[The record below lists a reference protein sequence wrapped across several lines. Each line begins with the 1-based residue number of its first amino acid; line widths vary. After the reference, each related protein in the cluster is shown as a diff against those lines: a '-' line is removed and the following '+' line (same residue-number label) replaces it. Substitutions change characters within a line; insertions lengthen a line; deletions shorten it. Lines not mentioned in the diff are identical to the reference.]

1 MLSSDDEILL
11 CATLGAH
18 PTVYATA
25 LHQPPGYAAA
35 VLAASVRDID
45 GACERT
51 GGDTFDT
58 LRMRVVA

>member
-1 MLSSDDEILL
+1 MLFNDEEILL

-18 PTVYATA
+18 PVVYATA
-25 LHQPPGYAAA
+25 LHQPPGYATAL
-35 VLAASVRDID
+35 LAASKRDID